1 MKKFSLIIVLM
12 VGMVIYSYSEG
23 KKGQWE
29 FGYHYSYWS
38 INIVGPFIEDNLIP
52 KFENYDPEK
61 GDFNFDSDGS
71 NYGFELRFFPNGK
84 NGVFSIG
91 FSYERNN
98 FNADIDGSYSE
109 FDDWGNRVD
118 AEAVGTIKIRPHSFN
133 LSFRWDLW
141 PSSRVHP
148 YIGIGLG
155 VGPLKGSIKLH
166 TKSTTYYNGWTLVE
180 EADEEKTIKEALDEM
195 EEEGDEFPLNI
206 FPIVH
211 LHVGLRGE
219 VMNNVYLLGEIALYD
234 GIIFRG
240 GIAVRF

>member
-1 MKKFSLIIVLM
+1 MKKFALIIVLIL
-12 VGMVIYSYSEG
+12 GIVIYSYPER

-29 FGYHYSYWS
+29 IGYHYSYWS
-38 INIVGPFIEDNLIP
+38 INIMSSFIEDNLISE
-52 KFENYDPEK
+52 FENYDLEK
-61 GDFNFDSDGS
+61 GGLNFDSDGS
-71 NYGFELRFFPNGK
+71 NYGFELRFFPKGK
-84 NGVFSIG
+84 NGAFSIG

-98 FNADIDGSYSE
+98 FDANIDGSYSE

-118 AEAVGTIKIRPHSFN
+118 AEAVGTIKLRPHSFN
-133 LSFRWDLW
+133 LSIRWDLW

-155 VGPLKGSIKLH
+155 LGPLKGYIKLH
-166 TKSTTYYNGWTLVE
+166 TTSTTYYYGYTYVE
-180 EADEEKTIKEALDEM
+180 ETDEEKTIKQALEEL
-195 EEEGDEFPLNI
+195 EEEGEGFPLSI

-219 VMNNVYLLGEIALYD
+219 VLEDVYLLGEIAIYD